1 MAASSSP
8 VPFRYA
14 GWLLLAT
21 AGLSACITI
30 VFLSMRAVMDIG
42 GACASGGPYV
52 SANPCPDGVG
62 LLMSFAFPAGFGFAW
77 LAGWAGSRIGR
88 GYVAVPLLAWPALF
102 LSLGWNFID
111 YGLVSPPEG
120 ETLVWGWVIPG
131 LLFIAMGGIPLLVAI
146 KWRSDFGNEDRAAAL
161 RARLRRAQSLS
172 AQSAS
177 AQSASSQLES
187 SPAGWSAGATT
198 GDPAPD
204 GLVDRLERLA
214 RLRADGT
221 LTELEFEAAKA
232 ATIRE
237 SESGG

>member
-1 MAASSSP
+1 VAASSTP
-8 VPFRYA
+8 APGRYL
-14 GWLLLAT
+14 GWLLVGT

-62 LLMSFAFPAGFGFAW
+62 LLMSFAFPAGFGFAA

-88 GYVAVPLLAWPALF
+88 ACVAVPLLAWPALF
-102 LSLGWNFID
+102 LSLGWNFIE

-120 ETLVWGWVIPG
+120 ETVVWGWLVPG
-131 LLFIAMGGIPLLVAI
+131 ILFIAMGGIPLVLALL
-146 KWRSDFGNEDRAAAL
+146 WRNDFGNEDRAAAL
-161 RARLRRAQSLS
+161 RARLRRGQIGAMAPMQGS
-172 AQSAS
+172 
-177 AQSASSQLES
+177 
-187 SPAGWSAGATT
+187 GWSAARVSGAEEQ
-198 GDPAPD
+198 D

-221 LTELEFEAAKA
+221 LTDTEFEAAKA
-232 ATIRE
+232 ATIRDAE
-237 SESGG
+237 SAR